1 MGTEKRSPRFLY
13 RNIVLHVL
21 AFAVVVFAIQ
31 AKLALYKTA
40 PEPGIAAA
48 KLSTEK
54 NSSKLFAAVGKLQ
67 PTKVPSGF
75 SLVAVELLF
84 DCHAATAALPAHS
97 ALISLLS
104 STRLRH
110 QGISRFYRPP
120 PSRLL

>member
-1 MGTEKRSPRFLY
+1 MGTLNRCPRFIF
-13 RNIVLHVL
+13 RNIVLHLL
-21 AFAVVVFAIQ
+21 AFAVVVFALQ
-31 AKLALYKTA
+31 AKLALYKKA

-67 PTKVPSGF
+67 PSKVPSGS
-75 SLVAVELLF
+75 SLVAFELLV
-84 DCHAATAALPAHS
+84 DCHAAPAALPAHS

-110 QGISRFYRPP
+110 QGISCFHRPP
-120 PSRLL
+120 PSLL

>member
-1 MGTEKRSPRFLY
+1 MGTLNRCPRFTF
-13 RNIVLHVL
+13 RNIVLHLL
-21 AFAVVVFAIQ
+21 AFAVVVFAFQ

-75 SLVAVELLF
+75 GLVAVELLV
-84 DCHAATAALPAHS
+84 DCHAAPAALPAHS

-104 STRLRH
+104 STRLRN
-110 QGISRFYRPP
+110 QGISCFHRPP
-120 PSRLL
+120 PSLL